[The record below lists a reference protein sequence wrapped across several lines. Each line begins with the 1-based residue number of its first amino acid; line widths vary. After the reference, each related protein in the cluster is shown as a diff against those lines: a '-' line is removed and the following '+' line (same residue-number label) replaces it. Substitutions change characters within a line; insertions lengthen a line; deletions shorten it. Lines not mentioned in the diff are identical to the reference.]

1 MVEKAFLLL
10 ATRVAIIGDAPLGG
24 LLPAVRFPAAKG
36 ASQVVPAGIARVG
49 QEVNATMPAS
59 GQAASQLRLGM
70 QNRPQEP
77 TIFQHQDGDRAPAI
91 PLGPKL
97 EFLRNPDC
105 KKPKRSLKRLMERL
119 ISSFYLSHPVTVEHK
134 RISRYNGSL
143 HKHHSVHL
151 LQRRCEAHVHDAG
164 VCQFFLSAATSAFH
178 SLLTRMA
185 LAMRLFQ
192 VGNDQ
197 VQVTLGRGQVAV
209 AE

>member
-10 ATRVAIIGDAPLGG
+10 ATRVAIIGDTPPDG
-24 LLPAVRFPAAKG
+24 LLPAVGFPAAKG

-77 TIFQHQDGDRAPAI
+77 TIFQHQDADCAPAI

-97 EFLRNPDC
+97 EMLRNPDC

-119 ISSFYLSHPVTVEHK
+119 IS
-134 RISRYNGSL
+134 
-143 HKHHSVHL
+143 
-151 LQRRCEAHVHDAG
+151 
-164 VCQFFLSAATSAFH
+164 
-178 SLLTRMA
+178 
-185 LAMRLFQ
+185 
-192 VGNDQ
+192 
-197 VQVTLGRGQVAV
+197 
-209 AE
+209 